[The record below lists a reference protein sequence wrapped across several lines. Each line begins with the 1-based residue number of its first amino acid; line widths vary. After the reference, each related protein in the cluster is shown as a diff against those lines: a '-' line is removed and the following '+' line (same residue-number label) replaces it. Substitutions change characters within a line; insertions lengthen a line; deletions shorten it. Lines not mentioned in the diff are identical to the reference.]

1 MGRESSALTS
11 QEPPFVTADLDSLTI
26 TKRTHAEEVQYIV
39 LKRFFFFQIFI
50 VVIVFLCYLWPFH
63 FVHFVVVVVGLS
75 LPRCFSPFTVIV
87 LLYSAKITYLLCY
100 PVSLSP
106 LH

>member
-1 MGRESSALTS
+1 M
-11 QEPPFVTADLDSLTI
+11 PFKEIWGEGDS
-26 TKRTHAEEVQYIV
+26 VV
-39 LKRFFFFQIFI
+39 VVVI

-63 FVHFVVVVVGLS
+63 FVHFVVVVGLS

-87 LLYSAKITYLLCY
+87 VLYSAKITYLLCY

-106 LH
+106 LY